1 MSVAKRIVLGFISRL
16 GYVVLKH
23 SDPRLKQPHPQLEQL
38 REARAEMRRVQHE
51 TRILLERYARE
62 LERARAQAW
71 ETQEGPLKALEE
83 ARRCSDTF
91 KK

>member
-1 MSVAKRIVLGFISRL
+1 MSVAKKIVLGFIRRL
-16 GYVVLKH
+16 GYFVLKD
-23 SDPRLKQPHPQLEQL
+23 SDPRLKQPDPQLE
-38 REARAEMRRVQHE
+38 EARAELRRVRHE
-51 TRILLERYARE
+51 TRILLEQYARE

-71 ETQEGPLKALEE
+71 ETQQGPLKALEE